1 MVSRHRL
8 LRIRK
13 VFYFYTNSQYGGLGR
28 IRTDDRLLKR
38 QVLYRLA
45 SGPRYAVVVRILRLG
60 VWIVKVQ
67 LRNSRPT
74 PIMAVVSAMRSMA
87 DFLTIFI
94 VFTTITKRSPVAK
107 TSFLLGS
114 IDWEGRL
121 YSCFGLGLLCF

>member
-67 LRNSRPT
+67 LRVSRPT
-74 PIMAVVSAMRSMA
+74 PIMAVVSAIRSMT

-94 VFTTITKRSPVAK
+94 MFTTITKRSPHDK
-107 TSFLLGS
+107 
-114 IDWEGRL
+114 
-121 YSCFGLGLLCF
+121 GLFFTGF